1 MRPSRLFSPKNLALE
16 KMSARRGLD
25 VARARHPAKLGA
37 DGDRIAYVFEEVRAE
52 AEREELVGKRPRRLA
67 RVVAEPGARVV
78 ARRLLRIEGLAR
90 VARSVGL
97 QVEAVRRGAQ
107 WPVPTP
113 PTDPGPPSHR
123 ATP

>member
-37 DGDRIAYVFEEVRAE
+37 DGDRIAHVFEEVRAE

-67 RVVAEPGARVV
+67 RAVAEPGARIV
-78 ARRLLRIEGLAR
+78 ARRLLRGERLAAVSR
-90 VARSVGL
+90 LVGL
-97 QVEAVRRGAQ
+97 QVESVR
-107 WPVPTP
+107 
-113 PTDPGPPSHR
+113 HR
-123 ATP
+123 EKTTRPAPQLK